1 VQTDL
6 VKEKVLMLLS
16 CKDGVRIG
24 TKLLES
30 MPMEG
35 VEELDVG

>member
-1 VQTDL
+1 MQIEL

-16 CKDGVRIG
+16 YKDGVRIG
-24 TKLLES
+24 TKVLES
-30 MPMEG
+30 TPMEG